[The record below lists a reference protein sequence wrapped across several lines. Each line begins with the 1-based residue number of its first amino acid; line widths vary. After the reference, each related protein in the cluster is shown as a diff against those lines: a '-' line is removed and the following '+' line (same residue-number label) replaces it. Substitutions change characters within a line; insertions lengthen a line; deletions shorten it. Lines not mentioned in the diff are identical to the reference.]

1 MKKSA
6 LFLFLS
12 VFAFCSQAYP
22 SKLKDAFIIA
32 HRGGM
37 ERGMVEN
44 TLDAFQRSYDAGIR
58 GFETDVRI
66 TKDGHLVILHN
77 KTPKH
82 IFGLDKAIESMTLEE
97 VSKLRSKKG
106 GHPLPTLEQILDFF
120 ADKPGC
126 YIEWEMKTSDHKTY
140 TSELLKEYCRKL
152 HDRALAKKP
161 ADSVYAFTS
170 FDIEALETMRAID
183 PDCDIG
189 YITGKPCDE
198 KCIAIAKKVKATRI
212 CCGNARTTRKMVQ
225 EAQKAG
231 FQVNVWPGMT
241 LKDYY
246 LAKGLGAN
254 ICCVNIPV
262 TVREHQMAAKR
273 LVCIDLDGTLTQH
286 RSPLEKE
293 NREVLE
299 KLMRRYKCV
308 MVGAGNAPRIYKQMG
323 NFPIEIIGNYGMQE
337 SKIVDGEFRIVKQVT
352 NTVDKA
358 FFAEKTDYLRKK
370 YGYTEFA
377 GNSVEFHPSGM
388 VTFALLGTKAD
399 RADKLVFDRDR
410 AKRRK
415 MYPEVLKIF
424 KDYSVYIGGT
434 TSFDIAPLRY
444 NKYDAV
450 LDYAKRNGYT
460 LDEIVFIGD
469 DLEDG
474 GGDSHVRI
482 KGMDFIQVVDYKR
495 FPKNVEILLK

>member
-1 MKKSA
+1 
-6 LFLFLS
+6 
-12 VFAFCSQAYP
+12 
-22 SKLKDAFIIA
+22 
-32 HRGGM
+32 
-37 ERGMVEN
+37 
-44 TLDAFQRSYDAGIR
+44 
-58 GFETDVRI
+58 
-66 TKDGHLVILHN
+66 
-77 KTPKH
+77 
-82 IFGLDKAIESMTLEE
+82 
-97 VSKLRSKKG
+97 
-106 GHPLPTLEQILDFF
+106 
-120 ADKPGC
+120 
-126 YIEWEMKTSDHKTY
+126 
-140 TSELLKEYCRKL
+140 
-152 HDRALAKKP
+152 
-161 ADSVYAFTS
+161 
-170 FDIEALETMRAID
+170 
-183 PDCDIG
+183 
-189 YITGKPCDE
+189 
-198 KCIAIAKKVKATRI
+198 
-212 CCGNARTTRKMVQ
+212 MVQ

-482 KGMDFIQVVDYKR
+482 KGMDFIQIVDYKR